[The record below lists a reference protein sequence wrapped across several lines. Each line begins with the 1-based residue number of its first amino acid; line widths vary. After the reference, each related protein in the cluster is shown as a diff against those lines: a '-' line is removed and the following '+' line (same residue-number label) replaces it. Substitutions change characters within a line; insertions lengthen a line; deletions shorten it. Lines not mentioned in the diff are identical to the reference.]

1 MFLHFICAFFFFTTS
16 MTPSPLSVSSDGMKE
31 QNQYHFAKAAASPQ
45 WCSSRICLFAPD
57 IDHEITAWP
66 SMTILTPVHGVWF
79 HFQYY
84 HLSLIVPSSFT
95 SPYLYVPVSF
105 MWMMVK
111 CNTTLQLFLL
121 YFRLPW
127 DTLPGLSVYGSC
139 NPCSLHKRASKNWP
153 IRELGTHWS

>member
-95 SPYLYVPVSF
+95 SSTSLYPLCEWWSNATPLFSSF
-105 MWMMVK
+105 FYTSDFLEILCRDCLCMDHA
-111 CNTTLQLFLL
+111 TLVLCTKG
-121 YFRLPW
+121 LPKI
-127 DTLPGLSVYGSC
+127 DPSE
-139 NPCSLHKRASKNWP
+139 N
-153 IRELGTHWS
+153 